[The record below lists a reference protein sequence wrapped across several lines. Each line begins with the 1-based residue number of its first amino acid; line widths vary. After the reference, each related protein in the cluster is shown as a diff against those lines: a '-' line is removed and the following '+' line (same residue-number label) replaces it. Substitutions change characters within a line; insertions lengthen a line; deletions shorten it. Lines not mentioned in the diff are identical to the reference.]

1 MKLAA
6 VVVFYFPRE
15 DNINHINKY
24 LKEVDR
30 LYVIDNSD
38 DDVIRIKYK
47 DKINYIKYGE
57 NKGIAFALNDGAHQ
71 AINDSYEW
79 LLTLDQ
85 DSKITVE
92 NISDIKNFI
101 KTTKEKN
108 IGLVAPFQDI
118 GLPYQKSNSEYEEYI
133 ELMTSGSVLN
143 LDAYKKIGGFKDWLF
158 IDCVDTDYC
167 LNLHKNKYQVL
178 RLNNVIMKHSLGEL
192 KLHKFLGKTYDC
204 FNHNPIRRYYIVRNN
219 LYINE
224 MYHDLCPD
232 YCDHLIR
239 AQKGQ
244 AKRILLFE
252 KNKIKKLRMMLKGYR
267 DYKKGVK
274 GRISE

>member
-1 MKLAA
+1 MKLSA
-6 VVVFYFPRE
+6 VVVFYYPSR
-15 DNINHINKY
+15 DNIKHINKY
-24 LKEVDR
+24 LNEVDQI
-30 LYVIDNSD
+30 YVVDNSD
-38 DDVIRIKYK
+38 DDVIRMHSD
-47 DKINYIKYGE
+47 DKIKYIKYGE
-57 NKGIAFALNDGAHQ
+57 NKGIAKALNEGAKL
-71 AINDSYEW
+71 AIKDRFKW

-85 DSKITVE
+85 DSKITSK
-92 NISDIKNFI
+92 NISDLKSFI
-101 KTTKEKN
+101 ENTKEKN
-108 IGLVAPFQDI
+108 IGLVAPYQDI
-118 GLPYQKSNSEYEEYI
+118 GLPFTKSSEEYEEYI

-178 RLNNVIMKHSLGEL
+178 RLNNVIMKHSLGNL

-244 AKRILLFE
+244 VKRILAFE
-252 KNKIKKLRMMLKGYR
+252 KNKFKKLKMMYKGYR
-267 DYKKGVK
+267 DYKHDIKGK
-274 GRISE
+274 LSD